1 MNIQTLKG
9 FRDFLPNEAR
19 KRAYALDILRRVF
32 ESYGLEP
39 LETPTLEYEEI
50 LTGKYGEEGD
60 KLMYRFTDNGGRK
73 VALRYDQT
81 VPLARVAAQYQND
94 IPLPF
99 KRFQIQNVFRAENTQ
114 KGRYR
119 ELIQVDADII
129 GSASPLADAEVIK
142 LAIDAY
148 SKLGFKNF
156 KILVNDRKN
165 FSDLNKNGILKD
177 EDLPKAIR
185 SIDKIK
191 KIGRD
196 GVVEDLIK
204 AGFEKDFAIYLL
216 QTFEGLSPTDNLN
229 KIFEILKNSDIDM
242 NKIEF
247 SPTLARGLDYYTGL
261 ILEIESPDYPV
272 GSLGGGGR
280 YDNLAGIFAGKE
292 IPAVGFAVGFD
303 RTIEAMDEL
312 KLFPENLNKTQILIT
327 STGSNAPEI
336 ANQLRNQGVM
346 ADLYVDEKDLDK
358 QLKYA
363 DKKQIP
369 YVLMIE
375 GQKLTLKN
383 MKTGEKKDVT
393 LIELPNALT

>member
-1 MNIQTLKG
+1 MDIKTLKG
-9 FRDFLPNEAR
+9 FRDFLPEEAK

-32 ESYGLEP
+32 ESYGFEP

-60 KLMYRFTDNGGRK
+60 KLMYRFEDNGQRK
-73 VALRYDQT
+73 VAMRYDQT

-94 IPLPF
+94 LPLPF

-119 ELIQVDADII
+119 EFLQVDADII
-129 GSASPLADAEVIK
+129 GSNSTLADAEVIK

-165 FSDLNKNGILKD
+165 FSDLSKNGILKA

-191 KIGRD
+191 KIGRE
-196 GVVEDLIK
+196 GVVEDLVK
-204 AGFEKDFAIYLL
+204 AGFENDFALNIL
-216 QTFEGLSPTDNLN
+216 QTFEGLNPTDNLN
-229 KIFEILKNSDIDM
+229 KILEILRNNDVDM

-261 ILEIESPDYPV
+261 IMEIESPDYPV

-312 KLFPENLNKTQILIT
+312 GLFPESLNKTQILVT
-327 STGSNAPEI
+327 STGTNASEI
-336 ANQLRNQGVM
+336 ANQLRNQGIIS
-346 ADLYVDEKDLDK
+346 DLYVDEKNLDK

-369 YVLMIE
+369 FVLIIE

-383 MKTGEKKDVT
+383 MQTGEKKDIT
-393 LIELPNALT
+393 LQELPNALR